1 MFDNFATTLSG
12 NSERSSATR
21 GQKSQVD
28 ESGVLEYQLKLTE
41 KQEPAE
47 ALETVRGLLDSR
59 GLRGRY
65 LIEDGWRTSGTLV
78 SIFVNCSRVVE
89 MLEKQDELVQRASHI
104 KPRISTVCRH
114 AAQVTHFV
122 SNRHWESVHELM
134 NIRLRFDSSELRQVL
149 AKIDH
154 MSGSGRDERLAV
166 ATQANTVRKEAIK
179 SIQSAL
185 VDQGLERK
193 FTVPHAEWDGTHSA
207 LTIVGTATVR
217 ARLGLLPKD
226 SGLLPEVTVERPIR
240 TARGWQ

>member
-28 ESGVLEYQLKLTE
+28 EPGVLEYQLKLTE

-104 KPRISTVCRH
+104 KPSISTVCRH
-114 AAQVTHFV
+114 AAKVTHFV
-122 SNRHWESVHELM
+122 TSQHWESVHELM
-134 NIRLRFDSSELRQVL
+134 NIRLRFDSSELKQVL
-149 AKIDH
+149 AQIDH
-154 MSGSGRDERLAV
+154 MSGSGRDKRLAV
-166 ATQANTVRKEAIK
+166 ATQANKVRKEAIK

-185 VDQGLERK
+185 VDEGLERR
-193 FTVPHAEWDGTHSA
+193 FTVPHAEWYGTHSA

-217 ARLGLLPKD
+217 TRLDLLPK
-226 SGLLPEVTVERPIR
+226 VTVERPSR
-240 TARGWQ
+240 TARGW